1 MPPKRVA
8 GVALLLR
15 CTLAAHT
22 DDGGSASQLSCS
34 EGLFTFFRC
43 VYGEGALRV
52 LDVGGGDGAVGLSM
66 RTQLPQ
72 TRLDW
77 SCIDVRPA
85 GANCTKFDGERL
97 DGYASGRADVVLF
110 NWVLHHASAKT
121 LELLREAARVARSY
135 ILIDEDLKA
144 EDSTQASRQYRHDW
158 RATFRAAREWRELF
172 QAARLRLVAEHVPHR
187 LCDKIYRTPRRLF
200 VLTPL
205 STRSSPRSEA
215 ALEAMLSEADARN
228 DTRGDVAHSGTWR

>member
-15 CTLAAHT
+15 YTLAAHT

-85 GANCTKFDGERL
+85 GANCTKFDG
-97 DGYASGRADVVLF
+97 
-110 NWVLHHASAKT
+110 
-121 LELLREAARVARSY
+121 VATCAQESKRRFS
-135 ILIDEDLKA
+135 LI
-144 EDSTQASRQYRHDW
+144 STW
-158 RATFRAAREWRELF
+158 R
-172 QAARLRLVAEHVPHR
+172 
-187 LCDKIYRTPRRLF
+187 RT
-200 VLTPL
+200 
-205 STRSSPRSEA
+205 
-215 ALEAMLSEADARN
+215 
-228 DTRGDVAHSGTWR
+228 TRGR